1 VQPTYH
7 ARVARRDPAF
17 LWETEVLRSDQPRF
31 SSGRREEVDAG
42 DWLTVKEAS
51 DTTGIPTS
59 TIRKWAR
66 NENIPS
72 FMERTEGGFLR
83 MVSLSGIRQRADEL
97 GRDLDAG
104 EETLPGDDRSD
115 PQPDPGA
122 ASTPQPSPET
132 ADPSV
137 PEGTMLV
144 PLDAWNRMLKQL
156 GNLHDAGQQLAEAR
170 ERAAKAETESRFL
183 KERLAELRDE
193 LDTARGTAT
202 ARSPDGSG
210 DGPLDHQSS
219 PTSLVRNIY
228 KSWRAGRRRRS

>member
-1 VQPTYH
+1 MQPTYD

-17 LWETEVLRSDQPRF
+17 LWETEVLRSYEPR
-31 SSGRREEVDAG
+31 SSSSRRDEVDGG

-72 FMERTEGGFLR
+72 FMEQTEGGFLR
-83 MVSLSGIRQRADEL
+83 MVSLGGIRQRADEL
-97 GRDLDAG
+97 GRELAAG
-104 EETLPGDDRSD
+104 EEPLPGDDR
-115 PQPDPGA
+115 PDPGP
-122 ASTPQPSPET
+122 ASTTQTSPGN

-183 KERLAELRDE
+183 KERLTELRDE
-193 LDTARGTAT
+193 LDTARGKAT
-202 ARSPDGSG
+202 ARSPDDSG
-210 DGPLDHQSS
+210 DGPSGHRSS
-219 PTSLVRNIY
+219 PTSLVRSIY
-228 KSWRAGRRRRS
+228 KGWRAGRRRGS

>member
-17 LWETEVLRSDQPRF
+17 LWETEVLRSFEPRPG
-31 SSGRREEVDAG
+31 SNRREEVDGG
-42 DWLTVKEAS
+42 DWLTVKEAN

-83 MVSLSGIRQRADEL
+83 MVSLSGIRQRAAEL
-97 GRDLDAG
+97 GRELEGG
-104 EETLPGDDRSD
+104 EESLPGDGRSE
-115 PQPDPGA
+115 
-122 ASTPQPSPET
+122 SPET

-144 PLDAWNRMLKQL
+144 PLDAWNRLLNQL

-193 LDTARGTAT
+193 LDTAREKAT
-202 ARSPDGSG
+202 ARSPDDST
-210 DGPLDHQSS
+210 DGPFGQQSS
-219 PTSLVRNIY
+219 PTSLVRSIY
-228 KSWRAGRRRRS
+228 KSWRAGRRRGS